1 MLTQLEYF
9 PLQIPTMLEM
19 IENVTKLKVLEN
31 DWWDGLTV
39 DDECLVT
46 AVEKHHVV
54 LSFGA
59 REYKVYE
66 TMLEDFELCA
76 S

>member
-1 MLTQLEYF
+1 MQT
-9 PLQIPTMLEM
+9 PTMLEM

-46 AVEKHHVV
+46 AVDKHHVV
-54 LSFGA
+54 LSFGE
-59 REYKVYE
+59 REYKVYA
-66 TMLEDFELCA
+66 TMLGDFEVV